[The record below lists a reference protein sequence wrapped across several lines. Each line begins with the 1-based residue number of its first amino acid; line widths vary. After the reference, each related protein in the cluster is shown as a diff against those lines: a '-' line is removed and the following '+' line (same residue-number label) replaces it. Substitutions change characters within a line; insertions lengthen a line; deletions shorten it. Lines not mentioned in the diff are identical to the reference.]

1 MIKFFRKIR
10 YNLMEQNK
18 TGKYLKYALGEILL
32 VMIGILLA
40 LQVNNWNEE
49 RKKSLKEN
57 YYLNSIKSSIKLSQK
72 ELNRVIDDAELI
84 SSSADTLFI
93 MIAMNKTEQLKGR
106 FLDSL
111 LFSAGDY
118 SLISLNDGG
127 IQEILNTGSL
137 DLIKDDRIRLYL
149 ASWDDRLHKI
159 RKFEAETEKL
169 AKDYQDYLM
178 HYTDVKRVMSRTS
191 DGFIIPSKKMQLLA
205 DPILT
210 NYLAKIASIHESM
223 HEMYIEEKAVM
234 DSLNLLIDNFLV
246 ND

>member
-1 MIKFFRKIR
+1 MIKFFRRIR

-32 VMIGILLA
+32 VMLGILLA
-40 LQVNNWNEE
+40 LQVNNWNQE
-49 RKKSLKEN
+49 RKNLEKEK
-57 YYLNSIKSSIKLSQK
+57 YFLRSIKSSIELSQT
-72 ELNRVIDDAELI
+72 EFDRVIEGAEHI

-93 MIAMNKTEQLKGR
+93 LLAQNNMEQLKGIV
-106 FLDSL
+106 LDSL
-111 LFSAGDY
+111 LRGSSDY

-137 DLIKDDRIRLYL
+137 DLIKDDRIRLHL

-169 AKDYQDYLM
+169 ARDYQDYLM

>member
-10 YNLMEQNK
+10 QNLLSEGK
-18 TGKYLKYALGEILL
+18 TGKYFKYALGEILL

-40 LQVNNWNEE
+40 LQVNNWNEQ
-49 RKKSLKEN
+49 RKESLKEN
-57 YYLNSIKSSIKLSQK
+57 YYLNSIKSSIQLSQK

-84 SSSADTLFI
+84 SSCADTLFI
-93 MIAMNKTEQLKGR
+93 MIAINKTEQLEGK

-111 LFSAGDY
+111 LISAGDY

-137 DLIKDDRIRLYL
+137 DLIKDDQIRLNL
-149 ASWDDRLHKI
+149 ASWYDRLHKI
-159 RKFEAETEKL
+159 RKYEGETEKL
-169 AKDYQDYLM
+169 ARDYQDYLI
-178 HYTDVKRVMSRTS
+178 HFIDVKRIMSRTPE
-191 DGFIIPSKKMQLLA
+191 GLIIPSKKMQLLE

-210 NYLAKIASIHESM
+210 NYLAKIVSLHED
-223 HEMYIEEKAVM
+223 MYNMYTEEKKVM
-234 DSLNLLIDNFLV
+234 DSLGLLIDRYLV